1 MITDS
6 EKVFA
11 LIPAR
16 GGSKGVPK
24 KNIKVLGGY
33 PMVAYSIVAA
43 RLCHGIE
50 RVIVST
56 DSPEIADIA
65 RSYGA
70 EVPFLRPPE
79 FAQDSSP
86 NIDFIRHALDWFQ
99 TNERREPDLLIQVL
113 PTTPLRDP
121 VLIDSAIQ
129 RIQEKPEA
137 TSLRSVHQ
145 LAEPPQKMMG
155 IKGEFLVGF
164 FPDDPRPEY
173 YNLPRQTFAPSYQPN
188 GYVDIIKTS
197 FVRSGRGLFGPKILA
212 FITPVTAEVDRPEDF
227 EYLKYLIEKKG
238 HPIHEYLKANFPA
251 NRTGSQS

>member
-1 MITDS
+1 MSTKKI
-6 EKVFA
+6 FA
-11 LIPAR
+11 IIPAR

-24 KNIKVLGGY
+24 KNIKLLGGY

-43 RLCHGIE
+43 RLCQRIE

-56 DSPEIADIA
+56 DSLEIADIA

-70 EVPFLRPPE
+70 EVPFLRPSK
-79 FAQDSSP
+79 FSQDNSP
-86 NIDFIRHALDWFQ
+86 NIDFILHALDWFQ
-99 TNERREPDLLIQVL
+99 SNEESQPDFLVQLL

-129 RIQEKPEA
+129 AMKVNDEA

-164 FPDDPRPEY
+164 FPDDSRPEY
-173 YNLPRQTFAPSYQPN
+173 FNLPRQTFPPAYQPN
-188 GYVDIIKTS
+188 GYVEIIKTS
-197 FVRSGRGLFGPKILA
+197 FVRSGNGLFGPKILA
-212 FITPVTAEVDRPEDF
+212 FITPVTPEVDRPEDF

-238 HPIHEYLKANFPA
+238 HTLHKYLTTNFATNPV
-251 NRTGSQS
+251 G